1 MDGPNR
7 KQTGNRDIRLDRR
20 RSSRSKQTVEAAEE
34 AVARIQGRYADD
46 IAAYDQI
53 HVQILGMADMLANG
67 IVAQFPNRFS
77 R

>member
-1 MDGPNR
+1 MYDHL
-7 KQTGNRDIRLDRR
+7 TL
-20 RSSRSKQTVEAAEE
+20 TAEE
-34 AVARIQGRYADD
+34 AVARIQGRYVDD

-53 HVQILGMADMLANG
+53 HAQILGMADMLANG

>member
-1 MDGPNR
+1 MM
-7 KQTGNRDIRLDRR
+7 RDHMYDHL
-20 RSSRSKQTVEAAEE
+20 TLTAEE
-34 AVARIQGRYADD
+34 AVARIQGRYVDD

-53 HVQILGMADMLANG
+53 HAQILGMADMLANG